1 MNTREK
7 KQSKEARFYYKK
19 NRLQQIRGFCTTVQ
33 QDCSTRQASKI
44 LGIEHSAISLQIRSL
59 EDDLGTKLFKRSN
72 NNRMKLTKEGEL
84 FYKKAVIHLQG
95 IDSLFVEFNTTLRHM
110 NENTI
115 NIGCDYTVT
124 AYILPKYIRELR
136 EQCEDFDN
144 IKVNIYNV
152 GINEAF
158 DMLLNKDVDFVFA
171 GSLENKEYSVE
182 IDKQDI
188 FEYKNTLLVG
198 NQHPLNKNKE
208 ISKSD
213 IEQYPYLL
221 LDEYNFMSPEE
232 IFNIKKS
239 NITIKANDWTISKEY
254 VKENLGMIGIPRAA
268 ILDIEKGKNNKKLTI
283 FDFDDFFPKMF
294 ISLYTLKN
302 YQLKHNAKLLFNII
316 KKDRKVKH

>member
-7 KQSKEARFYYKK
+7 KQREEARFYYKK

-44 LGIEHSAISLQIRSL
+44 LCIEHSAISLQIRSL
-59 EDDLGTKLFKRSN
+59 EDDLGIKLFKRSN

-95 IDSLFVEFNTTLRHM
+95 IDSLFVEFNTTLKHM
-110 NENTI
+110 SENTI

-124 AYILPKYIRELR
+124 AYILPKYIRELK
-136 EQCEDFDN
+136 EKCKNFND
-144 IKVNIYNV
+144 IKINIYNV
-152 GINEAF
+152 GLTEAL

-171 GSLENKEYSVE
+171 GNLQNKEYSVE

-188 FEYKNTLLVG
+188 FEYKNTLLLG
-198 NQHPLNKNKE
+198 SQNPLSKQKT

-213 IEQYPYLL
+213 IEKYPYLL
-221 LDEYNFMSPEE
+221 LDEYNFLSPEE

-239 NITIKANDWTISKEY
+239 NITIKQNDWTISKEY
-254 VKENLGMIGIPRAA
+254 VKEDLGIIGMPRAA
-268 ILDIEKGKNNKKLTI
+268 ILATENGRRNKKLLT
-283 FDFDDFFPKMF
+283 FDFDEFFPKMF

-302 YQLKHNAKLLFNII
+302 YQLKENTKLLLDII
-316 KKDRKVKH
+316 KKDKKILN